1 MNTLLKFEI
10 STESSIN
17 VSGSLFERFKS
28 EGLAGEFTLY
38 VTVVEGTNSHN
49 FPITN
54 EDFIDG
60 AMRLELVKGEEFRLK
75 CDGVANFDDE
85 DCDKKLR
92 SALKK
97 GTLPVK
103 LGYISLKPSGG
114 FMFDNPVAY
123 FDAKDVVGNC
133 SAA

>member
-1 MNTLLKFEI
+1 MLLKFEI

-17 VSGSLFERFKS
+17 VSASLIERFKS
-28 EGLAGEFTLY
+28 EGLEGNFTLY

-49 FPITN
+49 FSLTN

-60 AMRLELVKGEEFRLK
+60 SMRLEFIKGEEFLFK

-97 GTLPVK
+97 GVLPIK
-103 LGYISLKPSGG
+103 LSYISLKPSGG
-114 FMFDNPVAY
+114 FIFDNPVAY
-123 FDAKDVVGNC
+123 FKVKDVVGNS